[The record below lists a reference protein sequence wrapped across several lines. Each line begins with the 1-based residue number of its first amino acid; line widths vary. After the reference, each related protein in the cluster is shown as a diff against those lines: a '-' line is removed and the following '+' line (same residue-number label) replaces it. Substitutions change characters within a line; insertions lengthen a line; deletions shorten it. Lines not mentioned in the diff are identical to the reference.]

1 MYREYGKRIE
11 DVSIAL
17 AALVILGL
25 PMLLV
30 AAAIRLTSKGPAL
43 FRQKRFGKDKQLF
56 TVYKFRTMSTKA
68 PKNMPTNSF
77 TNADSYITPL
87 GGVLRKL
94 SIDELPQLL
103 NVIKGDMSI
112 VGPRPVIKT
121 EKKLISLRQKY
132 HANSVKPGI
141 TGWAQVNGRDDL
153 DDQRKAEM
161 DGEYVQR
168 LSFLTDVKIMIKTV
182 GAVLMMSGH
191 TEGSERT
198 VSGVDNALESEES
211 PLHLTHRQFPEVQPA
226 LHADAARTGV
236 RGALCLDG

>member
-103 NVIKGDMSI
+103 NVIKGEMSI

-161 DGEYVQR
+161 DGEYVRQ
-168 LSFLTDVKIMIKTV
+168 LSFLTDVKIMIKTI

-191 TEGSERT
+191 TEGNERAVT
-198 VSGVDNALESEES
+198 GVDNALE
-211 PLHLTHRQFPEVQPA
+211 
-226 LHADAARTGV
+226 
-236 RGALCLDG
+236 

>member
-132 HANSVKPGI
+132 QANSVKPGI

-161 DGEYVQR
+161 DGEYVQQ
-168 LSFLTDVKIMIKTV
+168 LSFLTDVKIMIKTI

-198 VSGVDNALESEES
+198 VTGVDNALE
-211 PLHLTHRQFPEVQPA
+211 
-226 LHADAARTGV
+226 
-236 RGALCLDG
+236 

>member
-103 NVIKGDMSI
+103 NVIKGEMSI

-153 DDQRKAEM
+153 DDQRKAKM
-161 DGEYVQR
+161 DGEYVQQ
-168 LSFLTDVKIMIKTV
+168 LSFLTDVKIMIKTI

-198 VSGVDNALESEES
+198 VTGVDNALE
-211 PLHLTHRQFPEVQPA
+211 
-226 LHADAARTGV
+226 
-236 RGALCLDG
+236 

>member
-103 NVIKGDMSI
+103 NVIKGEMGI

-121 EKKLISLRQKY
+121 EKKLINLRQKY
-132 HANSVKPGI
+132 QANSVKPGI

-161 DGEYVQR
+161 DGEYVQQ
-168 LSFLTDVKIMIKTV
+168 LSFLTDVKIMIKTI

-198 VSGVDNALESEES
+198 VTGVDNALE
-211 PLHLTHRQFPEVQPA
+211 
-226 LHADAARTGV
+226 
-236 RGALCLDG
+236 

>member
-103 NVIKGDMSI
+103 NVIKGEMSI

-121 EKKLISLRQKY
+121 EKKLINLRQKY
-132 HANSVKPGI
+132 QANSVKPGI

-153 DDQRKAEM
+153 DDHRKAEM
-161 DGEYVQR
+161 DGEYVQQ
-168 LSFLTDVKIMIKTV
+168 LSFLTDVKIMIKTI

-198 VSGVDNALESEES
+198 VTGVDNALE
-211 PLHLTHRQFPEVQPA
+211 
-226 LHADAARTGV
+226 
-236 RGALCLDG
+236 

>member
-103 NVIKGDMSI
+103 NVIKGEMSI

-168 LSFLTDVKIMIKTV
+168 LSFLTDVNIMIKTI

-191 TEGSERT
+191 TEGNERAVT
-198 VSGVDNALESEES
+198 GVDNALE
-211 PLHLTHRQFPEVQPA
+211 
-226 LHADAARTGV
+226 
-236 RGALCLDG
+236 

>member
-103 NVIKGDMSI
+103 NVIKGEMSI

-121 EKKLISLRQKY
+121 EKKLINLRQKY
-132 HANSVKPGI
+132 QANSVKPGI

-161 DGEYVQR
+161 DGEYVQQ
-168 LSFLTDVKIMIKTV
+168 LSFLTDVKIMIKPI

-198 VSGVDNALESEES
+198 VTGVDNALE
-211 PLHLTHRQFPEVQPA
+211 
-226 LHADAARTGV
+226 
-236 RGALCLDG
+236 

>member
-103 NVIKGDMSI
+103 NVIKGEMSI

-121 EKKLISLRQKY
+121 ERKLINLRQKY
-132 HANSVKPGI
+132 QANSVKPGI

-161 DGEYVQR
+161 DGEYVQQ
-168 LSFLTDVKIMIKTV
+168 LSFLTDVKIMIKTI

-198 VSGVDNALESEES
+198 VTGVDNALE
-211 PLHLTHRQFPEVQPA
+211 
-226 LHADAARTGV
+226 
-236 RGALCLDG
+236 

>member
-103 NVIKGDMSI
+103 NVIKGEMSI

-132 HANSVKPGI
+132 RANSVKPGI

-168 LSFLTDVKIMIKTV
+168 LSFLTDVKIMIKTI

-191 TEGSERT
+191 TEGNERT
-198 VSGVDNALESEES
+198 VTGVDNALE
-211 PLHLTHRQFPEVQPA
+211 
-226 LHADAARTGV
+226 
-236 RGALCLDG
+236 

>member
-103 NVIKGDMSI
+103 NVIKGEMSI

-132 HANSVKPGI
+132 RANSVKPGI

-161 DGEYVQR
+161 DGEYVQQ
-168 LSFLTDVKIMIKTV
+168 LSFLTDVKIMIKTI

-198 VSGVDNALESEES
+198 VTGVDNALK
-211 PLHLTHRQFPEVQPA
+211 
-226 LHADAARTGV
+226 
-236 RGALCLDG
+236 

>member
-30 AAAIRLTSKGPAL
+30 AAAICLTSKGPAL

-103 NVIKGDMSI
+103 NVIKGEMSI

-132 HANSVKPGI
+132 RANSVKPGI

-168 LSFLTDVKIMIKTV
+168 LSFLTDVKIMIKTI

-198 VSGVDNALESEES
+198 VTGADNVLE
-211 PLHLTHRQFPEVQPA
+211 
-226 LHADAARTGV
+226 
-236 RGALCLDG
+236 

>member
-103 NVIKGDMSI
+103 NVIKGEMSI

-153 DDQRKAEM
+153 DDQRKAKM

-168 LSFLTDVKIMIKTV
+168 LSFLTDVKIMIKTI

-191 TEGSERT
+191 TEGNERT
-198 VSGVDNALESEES
+198 VTGVDNVLE
-211 PLHLTHRQFPEVQPA
+211 
-226 LHADAARTGV
+226 
-236 RGALCLDG
+236 

>member
-153 DDQRKAEM
+153 DNQRKAEM
-161 DGEYVQR
+161 DGEYVQQ
-168 LSFLTDVKIMIKTV
+168 LSFLTDVKIMIKTI

-198 VSGVDNALESEES
+198 VTGVDNALE
-211 PLHLTHRQFPEVQPA
+211 
-226 LHADAARTGV
+226 
-236 RGALCLDG
+236 

>member
-103 NVIKGDMSI
+103 NVIKGEMSI
-112 VGPRPVIKT
+112 V
-121 EKKLISLRQKY
+121 LFSL
-132 HANSVKPGI
+132 
-141 TGWAQVNGRDDL
+141 
-153 DDQRKAEM
+153 
-161 DGEYVQR
+161 
-168 LSFLTDVKIMIKTV
+168 
-182 GAVLMMSGH
+182 
-191 TEGSERT
+191 
-198 VSGVDNALESEES
+198 
-211 PLHLTHRQFPEVQPA
+211 
-226 LHADAARTGV
+226 
-236 RGALCLDG
+236 

>member
-103 NVIKGDMSI
+103 NVIKGEMSI

-121 EKKLISLRQKY
+121 EKKLINLRQKY
-132 HANSVKPGI
+132 QANSVKPGI

-168 LSFLTDVKIMIKTV
+168 LSFLTDVKIMIKTI

-191 TEGSERT
+191 TEGNERAVT
-198 VSGVDNALESEES
+198 GVDNALE
-211 PLHLTHRQFPEVQPA
+211 
-226 LHADAARTGV
+226 
-236 RGALCLDG
+236 

>member
-103 NVIKGDMSI
+103 NVIKGEMSI

-132 HANSVKPGI
+132 RANSVKPGI

-161 DGEYVQR
+161 DGEYVQQ
-168 LSFLTDVKIMIKTV
+168 LSFLTDVKIMIKTI

-191 TEGSERT
+191 TEGNERT
-198 VSGVDNALESEES
+198 VTGVDNVLE
-211 PLHLTHRQFPEVQPA
+211 
-226 LHADAARTGV
+226 
-236 RGALCLDG
+236 

>member
-103 NVIKGDMSI
+103 NVIKGEMSI

-121 EKKLISLRQKY
+121 EKKLIDLRQKY
-132 HANSVKPGI
+132 QANSVKPGI

-161 DGEYVQR
+161 DGEYVQQ
-168 LSFLTDVKIMIKTV
+168 LSFLTDVKIMIKTI

-191 TEGSERT
+191 TEGSERAVT
-198 VSGVDNALESEES
+198 GVDNALE
-211 PLHLTHRQFPEVQPA
+211 
-226 LHADAARTGV
+226 
-236 RGALCLDG
+236 

>member
-103 NVIKGDMSI
+103 NVIKGEMSI

-161 DGEYVQR
+161 DGEYVQQ
-168 LSFLTDVKIMIKTV
+168 LSFLTDVKIMIKTI

-191 TEGSERT
+191 TEGNERT
-198 VSGVDNALESEES
+198 VTGVDNVLE
-211 PLHLTHRQFPEVQPA
+211 
-226 LHADAARTGV
+226 
-236 RGALCLDG
+236 

>member
-30 AAAIRLTSKGPAL
+30 AAAICLTSKGPAL

-103 NVIKGDMSI
+103 NVIKGEMSI

-168 LSFLTDVKIMIKTV
+168 LSFLTDVKIMIKTI

-198 VSGVDNALESEES
+198 VTGADNVLE
-211 PLHLTHRQFPEVQPA
+211 
-226 LHADAARTGV
+226 
-236 RGALCLDG
+236 

>member
-103 NVIKGDMSI
+103 NVIKGEMSI

-153 DDQRKAEM
+153 DDQRKAKM
-161 DGEYVQR
+161 DGEYVQQ
-168 LSFLTDVKIMIKTV
+168 LSFLTDVKIMIKTI

-191 TEGSERT
+191 TEGNERT
-198 VSGVDNALESEES
+198 VTGVDNVLE
-211 PLHLTHRQFPEVQPA
+211 
-226 LHADAARTGV
+226 
-236 RGALCLDG
+236 

>member
-103 NVIKGDMSI
+103 NVIKGEMSI

-132 HANSVKPGI
+132 QANSVKPGI

-168 LSFLTDVKIMIKTV
+168 LRFLTDVKIMIKTI

-198 VSGVDNALESEES
+198 VTGVDNALE
-211 PLHLTHRQFPEVQPA
+211 
-226 LHADAARTGV
+226 
-236 RGALCLDG
+236 

>member
-103 NVIKGDMSI
+103 NVIKGEMSI

-121 EKKLISLRQKY
+121 EKKLINLRQKY

-161 DGEYVQR
+161 DGEYVQQ
-168 LSFLTDVKIMIKTV
+168 LSFLTDVKIMIKTI

-191 TEGSERT
+191 TEGNERT
-198 VSGVDNALESEES
+198 VTGVDNALE
-211 PLHLTHRQFPEVQPA
+211 
-226 LHADAARTGV
+226 
-236 RGALCLDG
+236 

>member
-103 NVIKGDMSI
+103 NVIKGEMSI

-121 EKKLISLRQKY
+121 EKKRSSLRQKY
-132 HANSVKPGI
+132 RANSVKPGI

-161 DGEYVQR
+161 DGEYVQQ
-168 LSFLTDVKIMIKTV
+168 LSFLTDVKIMIKTI

-198 VSGVDNALESEES
+198 VTGVDNALK
-211 PLHLTHRQFPEVQPA
+211 
-226 LHADAARTGV
+226 
-236 RGALCLDG
+236 

>member
-103 NVIKGDMSI
+103 NVIKGEMSI

-121 EKKLISLRQKY
+121 EQSRD
-132 HANSVKPGI
+132 
-141 TGWAQVNGRDDL
+141 GR
-153 DDQRKAEM
+153 
-161 DGEYVQR
+161 
-168 LSFLTDVKIMIKTV
+168 
-182 GAVLMMSGH
+182 
-191 TEGSERT
+191 
-198 VSGVDNALESEES
+198 
-211 PLHLTHRQFPEVQPA
+211 
-226 LHADAARTGV
+226 
-236 RGALCLDG
+236 

>member
-56 TVYKFRTMSTKA
+56 TAYKFRTMSTKA

-103 NVIKGDMSI
+103 NVIKGEMSI

-121 EKKLISLRQKY
+121 EKKLINLRQKY
-132 HANSVKPGI
+132 QANSVKPGI

-168 LSFLTDVKIMIKTV
+168 LSFLTDVKIMIKTI

-191 TEGSERT
+191 TEGNERT
-198 VSGVDNALESEES
+198 VTGVDNVLE
-211 PLHLTHRQFPEVQPA
+211 
-226 LHADAARTGV
+226 
-236 RGALCLDG
+236 

>member
-132 HANSVKPGI
+132 QANSVKPGI

-168 LSFLTDVKIMIKTV
+168 LSFLTDVKIMIKTI

-191 TEGSERT
+191 TEGNERAVT
-198 VSGVDNALESEES
+198 GVDNVLE
-211 PLHLTHRQFPEVQPA
+211 
-226 LHADAARTGV
+226 
-236 RGALCLDG
+236 

>member
-94 SIDELPQLL
+94 SIDELPQVI
-103 NVIKGDMSI
+103 NVIKGEMSF

-168 LSFLTDVKIMIKTV
+168 LSFLTDIKIMIKTI

-191 TEGSERT
+191 TEGNERT
-198 VSGVDNALESEES
+198 VTGVDNALE
-211 PLHLTHRQFPEVQPA
+211 
-226 LHADAARTGV
+226 
-236 RGALCLDG
+236 

>member
-30 AAAIRLTSKGPAL
+30 AAAIRLTSKGPDL
-43 FRQKRFGKDKQLF
+43 FRQTRFGKDKQLF

-103 NVIKGDMSI
+103 NVIKGEMSI

-132 HANSVKPGI
+132 QANSVKPGI

-168 LSFLTDVKIMIKTV
+168 LSFLTDVKIMIKTI

-191 TEGSERT
+191 TEGNERAVT
-198 VSGVDNALESEES
+198 GVDNALE
-211 PLHLTHRQFPEVQPA
+211 
-226 LHADAARTGV
+226 
-236 RGALCLDG
+236 

>member
-68 PKNMPTNSF
+68 PKNMPTNSY

-103 NVIKGDMSI
+103 NVIKGEMSI

-168 LSFLTDVKIMIKTV
+168 LSFLTDVKIMIKTI

-191 TEGSERT
+191 TEGNERT
-198 VSGVDNALESEES
+198 VTGVDNALE
-211 PLHLTHRQFPEVQPA
+211 
-226 LHADAARTGV
+226 
-236 RGALCLDG
+236 

>member
-103 NVIKGDMSI
+103 NVIKGEMSI

-132 HANSVKPGI
+132 RANSVKPGI

-153 DDQRKAEM
+153 DDQRKAKM

-168 LSFLTDVKIMIKTV
+168 LSFLTDVKIMIKTI

-198 VSGVDNALESEES
+198 VTGVDNALE
-211 PLHLTHRQFPEVQPA
+211 
-226 LHADAARTGV
+226 
-236 RGALCLDG
+236 

>member
-132 HANSVKPGI
+132 RANSVKPGI

-168 LSFLTDVKIMIKTV
+168 LSFLTDVKIMIKTI

-198 VSGVDNALESEES
+198 VTGADNVLE
-211 PLHLTHRQFPEVQPA
+211 
-226 LHADAARTGV
+226 
-236 RGALCLDG
+236 

>member
-103 NVIKGDMSI
+103 NVIKGEMSI

-161 DGEYVQR
+161 DGEYVQQ
-168 LSFLTDVKIMIKTV
+168 LSFLTDVKIMIKTI

-191 TEGSERT
+191 TEGSERAVT
-198 VSGVDNALESEES
+198 GVDNALE
-211 PLHLTHRQFPEVQPA
+211 
-226 LHADAARTGV
+226 
-236 RGALCLDG
+236 

>member
-103 NVIKGDMSI
+103 NVIKGEMSI

-121 EKKLISLRQKY
+121 EKKLINLRQKY
-132 HANSVKPGI
+132 QANSVKTGI

-161 DGEYVQR
+161 DGEYVQQ
-168 LSFLTDVKIMIKTV
+168 LSFLTDVKIMIKTI

-198 VSGVDNALESEES
+198 VTGVDNALE
-211 PLHLTHRQFPEVQPA
+211 
-226 LHADAARTGV
+226 
-236 RGALCLDG
+236 

>member
-103 NVIKGDMSI
+103 NVIKGEMSI

-168 LSFLTDVKIMIKTV
+168 LSFLTDVKIMIKTI

-191 TEGSERT
+191 TEGNERT
-198 VSGVDNALESEES
+198 VTGVDNALE
-211 PLHLTHRQFPEVQPA
+211 
-226 LHADAARTGV
+226 
-236 RGALCLDG
+236 

>member
-103 NVIKGDMSI
+103 NVIKGEMSI

-121 EKKLISLRQKY
+121 EKKLIDLRQKY
-132 HANSVKPGI
+132 QANSVKPGI

-168 LSFLTDVKIMIKTV
+168 LSFLTDVKIMIKTI

-191 TEGSERT
+191 TEGSERAVT
-198 VSGVDNALESEES
+198 GVDNALE
-211 PLHLTHRQFPEVQPA
+211 
-226 LHADAARTGV
+226 
-236 RGALCLDG
+236 

>member
-43 FRQKRFGKDKQLF
+43 FRQKRFGKDKKLF

-168 LSFLTDVKIMIKTV
+168 LSFLTDVKIMIKTI

-198 VSGVDNALESEES
+198 VTGVDNALE
-211 PLHLTHRQFPEVQPA
+211 
-226 LHADAARTGV
+226 
-236 RGALCLDG
+236 